1 MPSVTAWDML
11 AFWEQGYTESL
22 PQKALRLL
30 SLAWPDS
37 PPDELAALSVGQRD
51 GRLLALREQLFGPEL
66 QSVVNCPACGERLEL
81 AFQVTDIYVAG
92 NDNSAQEFSFTQD
105 GYTVR
110 FRLPNSQDLMAVS
123 SDTDRAMQEREL
135 LDRCLLEVKHA
146 RTESGRSVRRRSGR
160 KKRGKQLPD
169 KVAQAVIEQMAAAD
183 PQADVRLDLVCPA
196 CSHQWQPIFD
206 IVSFIWQE
214 IHSWA
219 VRTLR
224 QVHTLAAAYGWSERD
239 ILSMSPWRRQLYL
252 QMVNG

>member
-30 SLAWPDS
+30 SLAWPDV

-51 GRLLALREQLFGPEL
+51 GRLLALREQLFGPDL

-81 AFQVTDIYVAG
+81 AFQVADVIVAG
-92 NDNSAQEFSFTQD
+92 NGQPIRQAHGESAQEFSITQD

-110 FRLPNSQDLMAVS
+110 FRLPNSLDLIAIS
-123 SDTDRAMQEREL
+123 SGTGGEQQL
-135 LDRCLLEVKHA
+135 LDRCLLEVKH
-146 RTESGRSVRRRSGR
+146 SR
-160 KKRGKQLPD
+160 KKKVDQLPA
-169 KVAQAVIEQMAAAD
+169 KVTEAVINQMAAAD

-224 QVHTLAAAYGWSERD
+224 EVHALASVYGWHEQD
-239 ILSMSPWRRQLYL
+239 ILLMSPWRRQLYL

>member
-11 AFWEQGYTESL
+11 AFWEQGYTEPL

-30 SLAWPDS
+30 SLAWPDA

-81 AFQVTDIYVAG
+81 AFQVADILVVG
-92 NDNSAQEFSFTQD
+92 NGQDTQEFSITQD
-105 GYTVR
+105 GYMVR
-110 FRLPNSQDLMAVS
+110 FRLPNSLDLIAVS
-123 SDTDRAMQEREL
+123 SEVGQASPEQQL
-135 LDRCLLEVKHA
+135 LDRCLLEVRH
-146 RTESGRSVRRRSGR
+146 GR
-160 KKRGKQLPD
+160 KKNVKQLPAR
-169 KVAQAVIEQMAAAD
+169 VVEAIASQMAAAD

-219 VRTLR
+219 VHTLR
-224 QVHTLAAAYGWSERD
+224 EVHALASAYGWHERD
-239 ILSMSPWRRQLYL
+239 ILLMSPWRRQLYL

>member
-1 MPSVTAWDML
+1 MHPVTAWDML
-11 AFWEQGYTESL
+11 AFWEQGYTEPL

-30 SLAWPDS
+30 SLAWPDT

-51 GRLLALREQLFGPEL
+51 GRLLALREQLFGPDL

-81 AFQVTDIYVAG
+81 AFQVADIYTTG
-92 NDNSAQEFSFTQD
+92 HDESTQEFSLTQD

-110 FRLPNSQDLMAVS
+110 FRLPNSLDLVAVS
-123 SDTDRAMQEREL
+123 SGTGGEQQL
-135 LDRCLLEVKHA
+135 LDRCLLEVKY
-146 RTESGRSVRRRSGR
+146 GR
-160 KKRGKQLPD
+160 KKKVKQLPAR
-169 KVAQAVIEQMAAAD
+169 VVEAIASQMAAAD

-219 VRTLR
+219 VHTLR
-224 QVHTLAAAYGWSERD
+224 EVHVLASAYGWHERD
-239 ILSMSPWRRQLYL
+239 ILLMSPWRRQLYL

>member
-11 AFWEQGYTESL
+11 AFWEQGYTEPL

-30 SLAWPDS
+30 SLAWPDA

-51 GRLLALREQLFGPEL
+51 GRLLALREQLFGPDM

-81 AFQVTDIYVAG
+81 AFQVADIYATG
-92 NDNSAQEFSFTQD
+92 NDEPIRQAHGESAQEFSITQD

-110 FRLPNSQDLMAVS
+110 FRLPNSLDLIAVS
-123 SDTDRAMQEREL
+123 SEAGQAAPEQQL
-135 LDRCLLEVKHA
+135 LDRCLLEVRH
-146 RTESGRSVRRRSGR
+146 GR
-160 KKRGKQLPD
+160 KKKVKQLPA
-169 KVAQAVIEQMAAAD
+169 KVVEAIASQMAAAD
-183 PQADVRLDLVCPA
+183 PQADVRLDMVCPA

-214 IHSWA
+214 INSWA